1 MEQSFK
7 EILWQ
12 QFGAS
17 IIMLENAII
26 SCPTDLWD
34 NGSQFWYRA
43 YHTLFYLDYYSSLNL
58 GDFQPPSPFTLS
70 EFEAAGTL
78 PNHTY
83 QKSELLN
90 YLQFGR
96 AKAYTLITQFTTETA
111 NHRFINVARNYSM
124 LEMVI
129 YNMRH
134 IQHHTGQ
141 LNLLLSQHDVTPSWV
156 SRADILN
163 SK

>member
-1 MEQSFK
+1 MEQSFR

-12 QFGAS
+12 QFGAAV
-17 IIMLENAII
+17 IMLENAII
-26 SCPTDLWD
+26 SCPGSLWD

-43 YHTLFYLDYYSSLNL
+43 YHTLFYLDYYSSLNPA
-58 GDFQPPSPFTLS
+58 DFQPPSPFTLS
-70 EFEAAGTL
+70 EFDAAGTL
-78 PNHTY
+78 PDRTY
-83 QKSELLN
+83 QKSELLD

-96 AKAYTLITQFTTETA
+96 KKAYTLITEFTAEIA
-111 NHRFINVARNYSM
+111 NHRFINVARDYSM

-141 LNLLLSQHDVTPSWV
+141 LNLLLNQDGVIPPNWV
-156 SRADILN
+156 SRV
-163 SK
+163 K